1 MTAAWLIR
9 RQARHRWAALLALAV
24 IVALGA
30 TATFVAAGA
39 ADRTGGAYARYLDRA
54 EVSDVVVNPSLST
67 GEIDRVIRDL
77 PGVRAVTT
85 DALFLGTL
93 NDDGRPRPR
102 SEFDELT
109 DVALQLRGSADGRY
123 LAMDRPAIAE
133 GRLPSGPGEAFV
145 GVGTAEAHRITVGDV
160 VPVAFWASRD
170 DLLAAPDQVIT
181 PVGVERLRVVG
192 IATLPDEVLPDELY
206 PRERLIVSPD
216 VAARYD
222 CVPNL
227 PPVDA
232 TIDEA
237 VLQMW
242 PPGCGTSYRYYA
254 LDIVGGAAA
263 VSRALDAFLAQT
275 GTLNDSIPPSIAS
288 EGAGYYL
295 VATTTAEERER
306 VERSIQPSVTALGV
320 LAAAAGAVTLVV
332 LALAVA
338 RELRRTDADR
348 ATWWRLGLS
357 RRDHVVALGVPM
369 SVAIAA
375 GLVAAVGAAWWL
387 SPIAPLGSVRSVEP
401 SPGRELS
408 PWVAAVGAGLAAL
421 GAGIVVLLCARAAR
435 RVARAPVADREVAAG
450 QRAAQRLV
458 PAVARPDVAEG
469 VRAAL
474 GGSRGAGLVVA
485 SSTVAVGVLLTA
497 VVFGASLSRMLS
509 APASYGWPWDVAA
522 MTGAGYGDLD
532 LAAVEETLDG
542 RDDVASW
549 TALGLPSDITVDGH
563 PVQAVVG
570 LEERDGVDFAVVDG
584 RLPRAGDEVA
594 LGALTAAERGVG
606 VGDEIDLDGPS
617 LGPRRVTITGI
628 AVIPPL
634 GQLQADRAGPGSGM
648 VLPRDALGS
657 DEEVT
662 DLLTFVGV
670 DLTPGADAEAVH
682 ADIRNDVRGWD
693 SLGSRP
699 FEYSDPVRPAEVVNV
714 RSMRSVP
721 LLVGA
726 LLATSA
732 AIGLTVAVLTS
743 VRARRRDLA
752 VLRALGFTGRQV
764 RRAVRAQVVTTML
777 AALVVG
783 VPLGVAAGR
792 VTWRAFASQLG
803 VATAPAMP
811 GAAVAATIVG
821 ALVLAVVVAAVPA
834 RVAARITPAEALRT
848 E

>member
-1 MTAAWLIR
+1 MTAAWLMR
-9 RQARHRWAALLALAV
+9 RHARQRRAAMLALAV

-54 EVSDVVVNPSLST
+54 DVSDVVINPSLST
-67 GEIDRVIRDL
+67 TEIDRVIRDL

-93 NDDGRPRPR
+93 NDDGHPRPR
-102 SEFDELT
+102 SEFDELI
-109 DVALQLRGSADGRY
+109 DALQVRGSADGRY
-123 LAMDRPAIAE
+123 LAMDRPALAE
-133 GRLPSGPGEAFV
+133 GRLPSGSREALV
-145 GVGTAEAHRITVGDV
+145 GVGTAEAHGIAVGDV
-160 VPVAFWASRD
+160 VPVAFWSPSD
-170 DLLAAPDQVIT
+170 EMLAAPDQVIT
-181 PVGVERLRVVG
+181 PLGVERLRVVG

-206 PRERLIVSPD
+206 PRERMIVSAD

-222 CVPNL
+222 CIVDL

-232 TIDEA
+232 PFEEA
-237 VLQMW
+237 LLQLV

-254 LDIVGGAAA
+254 LDLDGGAAA

-275 GTLNDSIPPSIAS
+275 GTLNEGIPPSISS

-295 VATTTAEERER
+295 IATTTADERER
-306 VERSIQPSVTALGV
+306 VERSIQPAVTALGV
-320 LAAAAGAVTLVV
+320 LAAAVGAVTLVV

-338 RELRRTDADR
+338 RELRQTDADR

-369 SVAIAA
+369 LVAIAA

-387 SPIAPLGSVRSVEP
+387 SPIAPVGSVRSVEP

-408 PWVAAVGAGLAAL
+408 PLVAAVGAGVAVLAA
-421 GAGIVVLLCARAAR
+421 AIVVVLCSRAAR
-435 RVARAPVADREVAAG
+435 RVARPPVADREAAG
-450 QRAAQRLV
+450 QRAAQRVV
-458 PAVARPDVAEG
+458 PVAGRPDVAEG

-485 SSTVAVGVLLTA
+485 SSAMAVGVFLAA
-497 VVFGASLSRMLS
+497 VVFGASLARLLS
-509 APASYGWPWDVAA
+509 TPESYGWPWDVAA
-522 MTGAGYGDLD
+522 MTGSGYGDLD

-542 RDDVASW
+542 RADVANW
-549 TALGLPSDITVDGH
+549 TALGLLSDVTIDDH
-563 PVQAVVG
+563 PVQAVLG
-570 LEERDGVDFAVVDG
+570 WEEREGVDFTVVEG

-594 LGALTAAERGVG
+594 LGARTAAERGVG
-606 VGDEIDLDGPS
+606 VGEEVDLDGPT
-617 LGPRRVTITGI
+617 LGPRRVTVTGI

-634 GQLQADRAGPGSGM
+634 GQFQADRAGPGNGM
-648 VLPRDALGS
+648 VLPREALGS
-657 DEEVT
+657 EEEAL

-670 DLTPGADAEAVH
+670 DLTAGADAAAVH
-682 ADIRNDVRGWD
+682 ADMADDVRRWD
-693 SLGSRP
+693 TLGAVP
-699 FEYSDPVRPAEVVNV
+699 FDYAEPVRPAEVVNV

-726 LLATSA
+726 LLAASA
-732 AIGLTVAVLTS
+732 AVGLTVAVLTS

-783 VPLGVAAGR
+783 VPLGVATGR
-792 VTWRAFASQLG
+792 VVWRAFASQLG

-811 GAAVAATIVG
+811 GAAIAVTVMG

-834 RVAARITPAEALRT
+834 RAAARIMPADALRT